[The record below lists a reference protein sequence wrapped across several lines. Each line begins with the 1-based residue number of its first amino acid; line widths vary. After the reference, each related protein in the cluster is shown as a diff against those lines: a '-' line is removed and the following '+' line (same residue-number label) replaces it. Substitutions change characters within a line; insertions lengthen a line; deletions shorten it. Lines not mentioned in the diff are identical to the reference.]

1 MISEMLRA
9 ALASVSSA
17 LPKALKKFR
26 SLYRSIRFSLLMTR
40 RASTCFFISFAP
52 SIAFRIFFSPSK
64 KKGTVTIPMVSIPAS
79 LAISAT
85 TGAAPV
91 PVPPPIPAVIKTI
104 SVLSSKSSRIL
115 SVDASAHCL
124 PTSGTFPAPSPFVI
138 ASPMSSLLG
147 TGDFSRCCAS
157 VLHTTKFTWGI
168 FWAYM

>member
-26 SLYRSIRFSLLMTR
+26 SLYRSIRFSLLMMTR
-40 RASTCFFISFAP
+40 RASTCFFISFCTLDCLQDLFLP
-52 SIAFRIFFSPSK
+52 FEEEGNRNYTDGQHSSFFGDLRHNRS
-64 KKGTVTIPMVSIPAS
+64 GAS
-79 LAISAT
+79 
-85 TGAAPV
+85 V

-124 PTSGTFPAPSPFVI
+124 PTSGTFKLRVR
-138 ASPMSSLLG
+138 LL
-147 TGDFSRCCAS
+147 
-157 VLHTTKFTWGI
+157 LPLL
-168 FWAYM
+168 